1 MDSMLDRPDQEVI
14 LVVDD
19 QPDNL
24 MLMSELLMGQY
35 QVRVAGSGAKALRLA
50 ASEPRPDLV
59 LLDIMMP
66 EMDGY
71 EVCRQ
76 LKADPLTA
84 EIPVIFL
91 TGMVST
97 ADEQRGLDLGAVDY
111 ITKPISPPVT
121 LARIRAHLKLKANA
135 DFLRDKSEYLELEVR
150 RRSRELQ
157 AAQDATLEAM
167 ATLCDLRD
175 NPHSR
180 HLLRI
185 EQYMRLLADAL
196 ARREGE
202 AGGLDLEQIEL
213 LARSAQL
220 HDIGKV
226 AVPDR
231 VLLNPGQLS
240 PEDQLL
246 MQSHTRIGHDALAA
260 AERRLGSPAEF
271 LRYAKEIAYGHH
283 ERWDGSGYP
292 RGLRGEQ
299 IPLSARLLAL
309 IDCYDELTSRHPYHA
324 TLAPDEARQQVLAAS
339 GSHFDPQVVEA
350 FAEVADGFAAIA
362 IRYADDAQALGSEI
376 ERMADALGESI
387 EMTTTP
393 P

>member
-1 MDSMLDRPDQEVI
+1 MLDRPDQEVI

-324 TLAPDEARQQVLAAS
+324 TLAPDEARQQILAAS

>member
-1 MDSMLDRPDQEVI
+1 MLDRPDQEVI

-231 VLLNPGQLS
+231 ELLNPGQLS

-324 TLAPDEARQQVLAAS
+324 TLAPDEARQQILAAS

>member
-1 MDSMLDRPDQEVI
+1 MLDRPDQEVI

-387 EMTTTP
+387 ELTTTP

>member
-1 MDSMLDRPDQEVI
+1 MLDRPDQEVI

-324 TLAPDEARQQVLAAS
+324 TLAPDAARQQVLAAS

>member
-1 MDSMLDRPDQEVI
+1 M
-14 LVVDD
+14 
-19 QPDNL
+19 
-24 MLMSELLMGQY
+24 
-35 QVRVAGSGAKALRLA
+35 
-50 ASEPRPDLV
+50 
-59 LLDIMMP
+59 
-66 EMDGY
+66 
-71 EVCRQ
+71 
-76 LKADPLTA
+76 
-84 EIPVIFL
+84 IFL

-213 LARSAQL
+213 LAR
-220 HDIGKV
+220 
-226 AVPDR
+226 
-231 VLLNPGQLS
+231 
-240 PEDQLL
+240 
-246 MQSHTRIGHDALAA
+246 
-260 AERRLGSPAEF
+260 
-271 LRYAKEIAYGHH
+271 
-283 ERWDGSGYP
+283 
-292 RGLRGEQ
+292 
-299 IPLSARLLAL
+299 
-309 IDCYDELTSRHPYHA
+309 
-324 TLAPDEARQQVLAAS
+324 
-339 GSHFDPQVVEA
+339 
-350 FAEVADGFAAIA
+350 
-362 IRYADDAQALGSEI
+362 
-376 ERMADALGESI
+376 
-387 EMTTTP
+387 
-393 P
+393 

>member
-1 MDSMLDRPDQEVI
+1 MLDRPDQEVI

-24 MLMSELLMGQY
+24 MLMSELLMGQD

-299 IPLSARLLAL
+299 IPLAARLMAVVGAYEELTSHHPYRQALSCAEAVAQISAASGTRFDPSVVLAL
-309 IDCYDELTSRHPYHA
+309 I
-324 TLAPDEARQQVLAAS
+324 EAAE
-339 GSHFDPQVVEA
+339 P
-350 FAEVADGFAAIA
+350 FAEIA
-362 IRYADDAQALGSEI
+362 RAHADDAASLRCELQRLEES
-376 ERMADALGESI
+376 LGESI
-387 EMTTTP
+387 ELTLP
-393 P
+393 PG

>member
-1 MDSMLDRPDQEVI
+1 MDSMLDRPEREVI
-14 LVVDD
+14 LLVDD

-24 MLMSELLMGQY
+24 MLMSELLMGHY
-35 QVRVAGSGAKALRLA
+35 QVKVAVTGAKALRLA
-50 ASEPRPDLV
+50 TSDPRPDLV
-59 LLDIMMP
+59 LLDVMMP
-66 EMDGY
+66 ELDGY
-71 EVCRQ
+71 EVCRR
-76 LKADPLTA
+76 LKADPHTR

-91 TGMVST
+91 TGVVSS

-135 DFLRDKSEYLELEVR
+135 DFLRDKSEFLELEVR

-157 AAQDATLEAM
+157 AVQDATLEAM

-175 NPHSR
+175 NPRSR

-185 EQYMRLLADAL
+185 EQYMALLADAL
-196 ARREGE
+196 LRREGE
-202 AGGLDLEQIEL
+202 ASGLGLEQIEL

-231 VLLNPGQLS
+231 VLLNPGQLGE
-240 PEDQLL
+240 EDLRLL
-246 MQSHTRIGHDALAA
+246 QSHTLIGRDALEA
-260 AERRLGSPAEF
+260 AEQRLGTPAEF
-271 LRYAKEIAYGHH
+271 LRFAKEIAYGHH

-292 RGLRGEQ
+292 QGLAGER
-299 IPLSARLLAL
+299 IPLSARLMAL
-309 IDCYDELTSRHPYHA
+309 VDCYDDLTSRHAYQ
-324 TLAPDEARQQVLAAS
+324 APLPPLEAQVQIVAAS
-339 GSHFDPQVVEA
+339 GRHFDPLVVEA
-350 FAEVADGFAAIA
+350 FVEVAEGFAAIA
-362 IRYADDAQALGSEI
+362 RRHADDEQALGSELQ
-376 ERMADALGESI
+376 RLADALGEPI
-387 EMTTTP
+387 DMTP

>member
-1 MDSMLDRPDQEVI
+1 MDSMLDRPEQEVI

-24 MLMSELLMGQY
+24 MLMSELLMGHY
-35 QVRVAGSGAKALRLA
+35 QVRVAASGAKALRVA
-50 ASEPRPDLV
+50 QSSPAPDLV

-71 EVCRQ
+71 EVCRR
-76 LKADPLTA
+76 LKADPRTRD
-84 EIPVIFL
+84 IPVIFL
-91 TGMVST
+91 TGVVSS

-135 DFLRDKSEYLELEVR
+135 DFLRDKSEFLELEVR
-150 RRSRELQ
+150 RRTRELQ
-157 AAQDATLEAM
+157 AVQGATLEAM

-185 EQYMRLLADAL
+185 EQYMRLLADSL
-196 ARREGE
+196 ARRDGE
-202 AGGLDLEQIEL
+202 ASELDLEQIEL

-226 AVPDR
+226 VVPDR

-240 PEDQLL
+240 PEDMAL
-246 MQSHTRIGHDALAA
+246 MQSHTTAGRDALEA
-260 AERRLGSPAEF
+260 AESRLGMSAEF
-271 LRYAKEIAYGHH
+271 LRFAKEITYSHH

-292 RGLRGEQ
+292 QGLLGEQ

-309 IDCYDELTSRHPYHA
+309 IDCYDELTSRHPYQ
-324 TLAPDEARQQVLAAS
+324 APLSPEEAQQRIIAAS
-339 GSHFDPQVVEA
+339 GSHLDPQVVEA
-350 FAEVADGFAAIA
+350 FVEVADGFAAIA
-362 IRYADDAQALGSEI
+362 LRYADDDQALGNELQ
-376 ERMADALGESI
+376 RMADALGESI
-387 EMTTTP
+387 DMTSTP
-393 P
+393 N

>member
-324 TLAPDEARQQVLAAS
+324 TLAPDAARQQVLAAS

>member
-324 TLAPDEARQQVLAAS
+324 TLAPDEARQQILAAS

>member
-1 MDSMLDRPDQEVI
+1 M
-14 LVVDD
+14 
-19 QPDNL
+19 
-24 MLMSELLMGQY
+24 
-35 QVRVAGSGAKALRLA
+35 
-50 ASEPRPDLV
+50 
-59 LLDIMMP
+59 
-66 EMDGY
+66 
-71 EVCRQ
+71 
-76 LKADPLTA
+76 
-84 EIPVIFL
+84 
-91 TGMVST
+91 
-97 ADEQRGLDLGAVDY
+97 
-111 ITKPISPPVT
+111 
-121 LARIRAHLKLKANA
+121 
-135 DFLRDKSEYLELEVR
+135 
-150 RRSRELQ
+150 
-157 AAQDATLEAM
+157 
-167 ATLCDLRD
+167 
-175 NPHSR
+175 
-180 HLLRI
+180 
-185 EQYMRLLADAL
+185 
-196 ARREGE
+196 
-202 AGGLDLEQIEL
+202 
-213 LARSAQL
+213 
-220 HDIGKV
+220 
-226 AVPDR
+226 PDR

-324 TLAPDEARQQVLAAS
+324 TLSPDEARQQILAAS

>member
-1 MDSMLDRPDQEVI
+1 MLDRPDQEVI

>member
-1 MDSMLDRPDQEVI
+1 MLDRPDQEVI

-196 ARREGE
+196 ARRESE

-324 TLAPDEARQQVLAAS
+324 TLAPDEARQQILAAS

>member
-35 QVRVAGSGAKALRLA
+35 QVRAAGSGAKALRLA

-66 EMDGY
+66 DMDGY

-84 EIPVIFL
+84 DIPVIFL

-150 RRSRELQ
+150 RRSRDLQ

-240 PEDQLL
+240 PEDTRL

-260 AERRLGSPAEF
+260 AERRLGTPVEY
-271 LRYAKEIAYGHH
+271 LRYAKEIAYSHH

-292 RGLRGEQ
+292 QGLHGEQ

-324 TLAPDEARQQVLAAS
+324 PLSPEEARQQVLAAS
-339 GSHFDPQVVEA
+339 GSHLDPRVVEA
-350 FAEVADGFAAIA
+350 FAEVAEGFAAIA
-362 IRYADDAQALGSEI
+362 TRYADDEQALGNEMQ
-376 ERMADALGESI
+376 RMADALGETI
-387 EMTTTP
+387 ELTTTP

>member
-1 MDSMLDRPDQEVI
+1 MLDRPEQEVI

-24 MLMSELLMGQY
+24 MLMSELLMGHY
-35 QVRVAGSGAKALRLA
+35 QVRVAASGAKALRVA
-50 ASEPRPDLV
+50 QSTPAPDLV

-71 EVCRQ
+71 EVCRR
-76 LKADPLTA
+76 LKADPRTRD
-84 EIPVIFL
+84 IPVIFL
-91 TGMVST
+91 TGVVSS

-135 DFLRDKSEYLELEVR
+135 DFLRDKSEFLELEVLR
-150 RRSRELQ
+150 RTRELQ
-157 AAQDATLEAM
+157 AVQDTTLEAV

-196 ARREGE
+196 ARRDGE
-202 AGGLDLEQIEL
+202 AGELDLEQIER

-226 AVPDR
+226 VVPDR

-240 PEDQLL
+240 PEDRVL
-246 MQSHTRIGHDALAA
+246 MQSHTIAGRDALEA
-260 AERRLGSPAEF
+260 AERRLGMSAEF
-271 LRYAKEIAYGHH
+271 LRFAKEITYSHH

-292 RGLRGEQ
+292 QGLLGEQ

-309 IDCYDELTSRHPYHA
+309 IDCYDELTSRRPYQA
-324 TLAPDEARQQVLAAS
+324 PLSPDEARQRIVAAS
-339 GSHFDPQVVEA
+339 GSHLDPRVVEA
-350 FAEVADGFAAIA
+350 FLEVADGFAAIA
-362 IRYADDAQALGSEI
+362 LRYADDDQALGNELQ
-376 ERMADALGESI
+376 RMADALGESI
-387 EMTTTP
+387 DMTSTP
-393 P
+393 S

>member
-1 MDSMLDRPDQEVI
+1 MLDRPDQEVI

-324 TLAPDEARQQVLAAS
+324 TLAPDEARQQILAAS

-350 FAEVADGFAAIA
+350 FGEVADGFAAIA

>member
-1 MDSMLDRPDQEVI
+1 MDSMLDRPEQEVI

-24 MLMSELLMGQY
+24 MLMSELLMGHY
-35 QVRVAGSGAKALRLA
+35 QVRVAASGAKALRVA
-50 ASEPRPDLV
+50 QSSPAPDLV

-71 EVCRQ
+71 EVCRR
-76 LKADPLTA
+76 LKADPRTRD
-84 EIPVIFL
+84 IPVIFL
-91 TGMVST
+91 TGVVSS

-135 DFLRDKSEYLELEVR
+135 DFLRDKSEFLELEVR
-150 RRSRELQ
+150 RRTRELQ
-157 AAQDATLEAM
+157 AVQGATLEAM

-185 EQYMRLLADAL
+185 EQYMRLLADSL
-196 ARREGE
+196 ARRDGE
-202 AGGLDLEQIEL
+202 ASELDLEQIEL

-226 AVPDR
+226 VVPDR

-240 PEDQLL
+240 PEDMAL
-246 MQSHTRIGHDALAA
+246 MQSHTTAGRDALEA
-260 AERRLGSPAEF
+260 AESRLGMSAEF
-271 LRYAKEIAYGHH
+271 LRFAKEITYSHH

-292 RGLRGEQ
+292 QGLLGEQ

-309 IDCYDELTSRHPYHA
+309 IDCYDELTSRRPYQA
-324 TLAPDEARQQVLAAS
+324 PLTPDEARQRIAAAS
-339 GSHFDPQVVEA
+339 GSHFDPRVVEA
-350 FAEVADGFAAIA
+350 FLEVADGFAAIA
-362 IRYADDAQALGSEI
+362 LRYADDDQALGNELQ
-376 ERMADALGESI
+376 RMADALGESI
-387 EMTTTP
+387 DMTSTP
-393 P
+393 N

>member
-1 MDSMLDRPDQEVI
+1 MLDRPDQEVI

-71 EVCRQ
+71 EVCCQ

-324 TLAPDEARQQVLAAS
+324 TLAPDEARQQILAAS

>member
-324 TLAPDEARQQVLAAS
+324 TLSPDEARQQILAAS

>member
-202 AGGLDLEQIEL
+202 AGSLDLEQIEL

-324 TLAPDEARQQVLAAS
+324 TLSPDEARQHILAAS

-362 IRYADDAQALGSEI
+362 IRYADDDLALGSEI

>member
-1 MDSMLDRPDQEVI
+1 MLDRPDQEVI

-324 TLAPDEARQQVLAAS
+324 TLSPDEARQQILAAS

>member
-196 ARREGE
+196 ARCEGE

-324 TLAPDEARQQVLAAS
+324 TLAPDEARQQILAAS

>member
-1 MDSMLDRPDQEVI
+1 MLDRPDQEVI

-324 TLAPDEARQQVLAAS
+324 TLSPDEARQQILASS

>member
-1 MDSMLDRPDQEVI
+1 MLDRPDQEVI

-202 AGGLDLEQIEL
+202 AGGLDL
-213 LARSAQL
+213 
-220 HDIGKV
+220 
-226 AVPDR
+226 
-231 VLLNPGQLS
+231 
-240 PEDQLL
+240 
-246 MQSHTRIGHDALAA
+246 
-260 AERRLGSPAEF
+260 
-271 LRYAKEIAYGHH
+271 
-283 ERWDGSGYP
+283 
-292 RGLRGEQ
+292 
-299 IPLSARLLAL
+299 
-309 IDCYDELTSRHPYHA
+309 SR
-324 TLAPDEARQQVLAAS
+324 
-339 GSHFDPQVVEA
+339 
-350 FAEVADGFAAIA
+350 
-362 IRYADDAQALGSEI
+362 
-376 ERMADALGESI
+376 
-387 EMTTTP
+387 
-393 P
+393 

>member
-202 AGGLDLEQIEL
+202 AGSLDLEQIEL

-240 PEDQLL
+240 PEDLLL

-260 AERRLGSPAEF
+260 AERRLGTPAEF

-292 RGLRGEQ
+292 RGLHGEQ

-324 TLAPDEARQQVLAAS
+324 TLSPDEARQQILAAS

-362 IRYADDAQALGSEI
+362 IRYADDDLALGSEI